1 MQAPVTPSI
10 KTVDLPKNRLYP
22 PICSSA
28 AYGWKNILAEEFC
41 QPPGQEK
48 YQNPTEHT
56 ICLSLNHR
64 PSRLLQV
71 MGDWPQGHC
80 TPRHSRHIGLAAKGD
95 ICIVPAGVP
104 FFYQWDGED
113 QFLRIRITAQFLH
126 QVAQEVIEI
135 DPDRLELL
143 PEFRVRNPQLEQI
156 GTMLLTELKN
166 GGPAGRLYVESLTN
180 LLAVHLLR
188 NHSATQLRVALY
200 NGGLSDR
207 QLLLVTDY
215 INDHLDQDIK
225 LSDLAQLL
233 GMSQF
238 HFSRLFKQSMG
249 VTPHQYVLQQ
259 RVERAKQLLKETKL
273 SVMEIALLC
282 GFSSHSHLGKW
293 FRQHI
298 GMTPKAY
305 RAN

>member
-1 MQAPVTPSI
+1 
-10 KTVDLPKNRLYP
+10 
-22 PICSSA
+22 
-28 AYGWKNILAEEFC
+28 
-41 QPPGQEK
+41 
-48 YQNPTEHT
+48 
-56 ICLSLNHR
+56 
-64 PSRLLQV
+64 
-71 MGDWPQGHC
+71 
-80 TPRHSRHIGLAAKGD
+80 
-95 ICIVPAGVP
+95 
-104 FFYQWDGED
+104 
-113 QFLRIRITAQFLH
+113 
-126 QVAQEVIEI
+126 
-135 DPDRLELL
+135 
-143 PEFRVRNPQLEQI
+143 
-156 GTMLLTELKN
+156 
-166 GGPAGRLYVESLTN
+166 
-180 LLAVHLLR
+180 VHLLR

-207 QLLLVTDY
+207 QLLQVTDY
-215 INDHLDQDIK
+215 INDHLAQDIK